1 MVESRAIFAVVIIC
15 VDPVCQARLLII
27 EEDTTIL
34 DSWWALDF
42 DGVQSVDISVLWS
55 RSVGPKPPW

>member
-15 VDPVCQARLLII
+15 VDPVCQARLLIV

-34 DSWWALDF
+34 DSWRALNF
-42 DGVQSVDISVLWS
+42 DGVQSVDIGVL
-55 RSVGPKPPW
+55 